1 MMKND
6 GYYADYNELDQ
17 NESNQTVM
25 EGALVN
31 TWTSWPNLLTLMR
44 IVLIPI
50 FVIVFYLPVTWAHA
64 ATAILFALASFTDWL
79 DGYLA
84 RRLKQMSPFGA
95 FLDPVADKLLVATS
109 LLLLV
114 GTRDINYIT
123 LPAIVI
129 VGREIV
135 ISALREW
142 MAEVG
147 SRASITVSYIGKV
160 KTTVQMFALVLLL
173 AFYPESSYWG
183 MLGFFLLYVAAILTI
198 WSMVIYIMIA
208 WPQLVQK
215 R

>member
-1 MMKND
+1 MTT
-6 GYYADYNELDQ
+6 L
-17 NESNQTVM
+17 
-25 EGALVN
+25 
-31 TWTSWPNLLTLMR
+31 TSLPNMLTLMR
-44 IVLIPI
+44 ISLIPV
-50 FVIVFYLPVTWAHA
+50 FVMVFYLPFSWAPGLA
-64 ATAILFALASFTDWL
+64 AFIFAMACFTDWL

-84 RRLKQMSPFGA
+84 RRLHQMSPFGA

-114 GTRDINYIT
+114 GAKELSYLTI
-123 LPAIVI
+123 PAIVI

-147 SRASITVSYIGKV
+147 SRASITVSNIGKI
-160 KTTVQMFALVLLL
+160 KTAIQMLALFLLL
-173 AFYPESSYWG
+173 AFSPATSWFG
-183 MLGFFLLYVAAILTI
+183 VIGFILLYLAAILTI

-208 WPQLVQK
+208 WPQLMKK

>member
-1 MMKND
+1 MNPV
-6 GYYADYNELDQ
+6 YSL
-17 NESNQTVM
+17 
-25 EGALVN
+25 
-31 TWTSWPNLLTLMR
+31 PNLLTLMR

-50 FVIVFYLPVTWAHA
+50 FVVVFYFPFDWAHGA
-64 ATAILFALASFTDWL
+64 AAVIFALASFTDWL

-114 GTRDINYIT
+114 GAQEINYIT

-147 SRASITVSYIGKV
+147 SRASVTVSYISKV
-160 KTTVQMFALVLLL
+160 KTTVQMLALFLLL
-173 AFYPESSYWG
+173 AFYPATSYWG
-183 MLGFFLLYVAAILTI
+183 VLGFILLYLAAILTI
-198 WSMVIYIMIA
+198 WSMVIYITIA
-208 WPQLVQK
+208 WPQLTQK
-215 R
+215 H

>member
-1 MMKND
+1 MST
-6 GYYADYNELDQ
+6 L
-17 NESNQTVM
+17 
-25 EGALVN
+25 
-31 TWTSWPNLLTLMR
+31 TSLPNLLTLLR
-44 IVLIPI
+44 IVLIPVFI
-50 FVIVFYLPVTWAHA
+50 GIFYLPFPEAHVVA
-64 ATAILFALASFTDWL
+64 AIIFATASFTDWL

-84 RRLKQMSPFGA
+84 RKLKQMSPFGA

-114 GTRDINYIT
+114 GAKDLDYIT

-147 SRASITVSYIGKV
+147 SRASVTVSYIGKV
-160 KTTVQMFALVLLL
+160 KTAVQMIALVLLL
-173 AFYPESSYWG
+173 AFYPATSYWG
-183 MLGFFLLYVAAILTI
+183 LLGFILLYVAAILTI

-208 WPQLVQK
+208 WPQLIKKQ
-215 R
+215 